1 MTEDNTTKNN
11 ISKYSTSSGNNNNNN
26 HNANQQ
32 KFYIRKMNYQGSL
45 MINICDEELVGKNI
59 ESDSLNIDITNDF
72 FNEVANENEITSL
85 LKKCSIANLIGRRV
99 VDKTLSLGLAKKESI
114 KIVSDIPFLM
124 IFKFRQNY

>member
-11 ISKYSTSSGNNNNNN
+11 ISEYPSSND
-26 HNANQQ
+26 HNANQ

-45 MINICDEELVGKNI
+45 MINICDEELVGKDI
-59 ESDSLNIDITNDF
+59 KSDSLNINITNEF
-72 FNEVANENEITSL
+72 FNEVVNENEITSL

>member
-11 ISKYSTSSGNNNNNN
+11 ISEYPSSND
-26 HNANQQ
+26 HNANQ

-59 ESDSLNIDITNDF
+59 ESDSLNINITNEF
-72 FNEVANENEITSL
+72 FNEVVNENEITSL

>member
-1 MTEDNTTKNN
+1 MTEDNTTTKNN
-11 ISKYSTSSGNNNNNN
+11 ISKNSFSSND
-26 HNANQQ
+26 HNANQ

-59 ESDSLNIDITNDF
+59 ESDSLNINITNEF
-72 FNEVANENEITSL
+72 FNEVVNENEITSL

-114 KIVSDIPFLM
+114 KIVSDVPFLM

>member
-11 ISKYSTSSGNNNNNN
+11 ISKYSTSSGNNNN
-26 HNANQQ
+26 NANQQ

-99 VDKTLSLGLAKKESI
+99 VDRTLSLGLAKKESI
-114 KIVSDIPFLM
+114 KIVSDVPFLM
-124 IFKFRQNY
+124 IFKFQQNY

>member
-1 MTEDNTTKNN
+1 MTEDNTTKKN
-11 ISKYSTSSGNNNNNN
+11 ISNSSSSNKNPDSN
-26 HNANQQ
+26 Q

-45 MINICDEELVGKNI
+45 MINICDEELVGKNV
-59 ESDSLNIDITNDF
+59 ESDTLNINITNEF

-85 LKKCSIANLIGRRV
+85 LKKCSVANLIGKKV

-114 KIVSDIPFLM
+114 KVVSDVPFLM

>member
-11 ISKYSTSSGNNNNNN
+11 ISEYPSYND
-26 HNANQQ
+26 HNANQ

-59 ESDSLNIDITNDF
+59 ESDSLNINITNEF
-72 FNEVANENEITSL
+72 FNEVVNENEIISL

>member
-1 MTEDNTTKNN
+1 MTEDNTIKNN
-11 ISKYSTSSGNNNNNN
+11 ISNSSSSSNKNPNSN
-26 HNANQQ
+26 Q

-45 MINICDEELVGKNI
+45 MINICDEELVGKNV
-59 ESDSLNIDITNDF
+59 ESDTLNINITNEF

-85 LKKCSIANLIGRRV
+85 LKKCSVANLIGKKV

-114 KIVSDIPFLM
+114 KIVSDVPFLM

>member
-11 ISKYSTSSGNNNNNN
+11 ISEYPSSND
-26 HNANQQ
+26 HNTNQ

-59 ESDSLNIDITNDF
+59 ESDSLNINITNEF
-72 FNEVANENEITSL
+72 FNEVVNENEITSL

>member
-11 ISKYSTSSGNNNNNN
+11 ISKYSTSSGNNNNH

-32 KFYIRKMNYQGSL
+32 KFCIRKMNYQGSL

-114 KIVSDIPFLM
+114 KIVSDVPFLM
-124 IFKFRQNY
+124 IFKFQQNY